1 MNVALTPFEQS
12 HQRAATLGAR
22 LVEALAVNS
31 LVAQARSYEDRM
43 SEIGNGC
50 PPLSETLHISLMW
63 ASVGQF
69 AEIEA

>member
-1 MNVALTPFEQS
+1 MTATLTPFEQS

-22 LVEALAVNS
+22 IVEALAVNN
-31 LVAQARSYEDRM
+31 LVSQTQSYEARM
-43 SEIGNGC
+43 AEIGNGC
-50 PPLSETLHISLMW
+50 PPLSETLHIGLMW